1 MTKFSQAIFCSL
13 LMTFSIPAFA
23 ETVRIP
29 VGDQSAVATAN
40 KPRTGITKTTVEAEF
55 GEPLVKNGAVGDP
68 PISSWEYADFTVY
81 FEYDHVI
88 HSVAKFTSN
97 TSL

>member
-1 MTKFSQAIFCSL
+1 MTKFSHGLFWSL
-13 LMTFSIPAFA
+13 LVTLSVPALA

-29 VGDQSAVATAN
+29 IGEQSAVATAN
-40 KPRTGITKTTVEAEF
+40 KPRTGITKTKVEAEF

-68 PISSWEYADFTVY
+68 PISSWEYPDFTVY

-97 TSL
+97 VSS

>member
-1 MTKFSQAIFCSL
+1 MTKFSQGLFWSL
-13 LMTFSIPAFA
+13 LVTLSIPAAA

-29 VGDQSAVATAN
+29 VGEQSAIATAN
-40 KPRTGITKTTVEAEF
+40 KPRTGITKTKVEADF

-68 PISSWEYADFTVY
+68 PISSWEYADFIVY

-97 TSL
+97 SSS